1 MINLLTFV
9 YCLSSLEYMELD
21 DRNEL
26 PTTDHVGLETPCNNA
41 HDPTQLCRKSGK
53 LSVCKQY

>member
-1 MINLLTFV
+1 
-9 YCLSSLEYMELD
+9 MELD

-41 HDPTQLCRKSGK
+41 HDPTKLCRKSGEITEYANVWVFTEYAYDC
-53 LSVCKQY
+53 L